1 MAIYIKAKKDTETLE
16 YLIYQYG
23 TDADKLDCQL
33 KLFKEDYKVRRI
45 EGSVELSPDIITMM
59 IASKILGYFK
69 ANNAYP
75 DEICKE
81 A

>member
-23 TDADKLDCQL
+23 TADDKLDCQL

-45 EGSVELSPDIITMM
+45 EGSVELSPDMITMM

-69 ANNAYP
+69 DNNVYP
-75 DEICKE
+75 NEICKE